1 MKKTLFFLLII
12 VSLSSITPKQDCQ
25 CEGSINFF
33 YNGKPIKELTVEK
46 GYYITGN
53 DCVIVKGEQFRF
65 DSIVFKPQL
74 KK

>member
-1 MKKTLFFLLII
+1 MKNTLFFIII
-12 VSLSSITPKQDCQ
+12 VLLSSISPKQDCQ

-33 YNGKPIKELTVEK
+33 YNGNPVKEVTVEK

-53 DCVIVKGEQFRF
+53 DCVIVKGEQVRF
-65 DSIVFKPQL
+65 DSVVFKPQL